1 MQCSILRDLYY
12 HIRSAIGCLFMCLQ
26 CHPQYRLGFIQL
38 AWKSHLVL
46 GQEMR
51 KGDSMSKRFKG
62 RVVKGGLKG
71 IQSPS
76 GTGLQGPKI
85 FLFVELNIS

>member
-12 HIRSAIGCLFMCLQ
+12 HIRSAIGCLFYVPQ
-26 CHPQYRLGFIQL
+26 CHPKYRLGFIQL

-46 GQEMR
+46 GREMR
-51 KGDSMSKRFKG
+51 KGDSMSKRYKG

-76 GTGLQGPKI
+76 GTGHQGPR
-85 FLFVELNIS
+85 FFCLLS